1 MNRQS
6 EHTLTPAK
14 QILGLL
20 ACLALT
26 YATAGIGGMAS
37 VQAQGFYAQLTR
49 PAWAPPGCLFGPV
62 WTLLYTMMGISAWI
76 IWRERGI
83 RRAGPALGLFVVQLA
98 FNAAWSWLFFV
109 WRLGMWSFVEIL
121 LLWVLIG
128 CTIIAFWRIRPL
140 AGILLLPYLAWV
152 TFASALTLAVW
163 RLNPHLLS

>member
-1 MNRQS
+1 MSHRS
-6 EHTLTPAK
+6 EHPLTLAK
-14 QILGLL
+14 QILSLL

-37 VQAQGFYAQLTR
+37 VQAQGFYAQLVR
-49 PAWAPPGCLFGPV
+49 PAWAPPAYLFGPV

-76 IWRERGI
+76 IWRERGV
-83 RRAGPALGLFVVQLA
+83 RRARLALGLFVAQLA

-109 WRLGMWSFVEIL
+109 WRLGMWSFIEIL
-121 LLWVLIG
+121 LLWVLIA